1 MGKKCNKKNL
11 MTIREASETYGV
23 PEQTWRSW
31 WRSEDRP
38 ELQALF
44 AKIKGTSRIFVDTDA
59 VDESIEEDLI
69 SRMKLARDLDIR

>member
-44 AKIKGTSRIFVDTDA
+44 AKIKGTSRIFVDADA
-59 VDESIEEDLI
+59 VDESMEGDRIRRIE
-69 SRMKLARDLDIR
+69 MAQALDIR